1 MEVKEVAQEGKTHE
15 KILDAAREE
24 FLEKGFQNAS
34 LRRIV
39 KTAGV
44 TTGAFYRYYPT
55 KEALFEALVKPHA
68 DKIIGF
74 LKEGIAE
81 IERLPGEQQTVLMDV
96 TATDYLDQMLDYIYD
111 HYEEFKLLICASG
124 GTAYEDFIH
133 ELVTREVEATQHY
146 IKVLRSMGH
155 SVPEI
160 DEGLCHM
167 ISSGLFS
174 GIFEMVIHDMKK
186 EDAKKRIA
194 LFREFHTGGWEK
206 IMRIQFG

>member
-1 MEVKEVAQEGKTHE
+1 MAQEGKTHE

-68 DKIIGF
+68 DKIIEF
-74 LKEGIAE
+74 LKEGITE

-124 GTAYEDFIH
+124 ERPMKI
-133 ELVTREVEATQHY
+133 
-146 IKVLRSMGH
+146 
-155 SVPEI
+155 
-160 DEGLCHM
+160 
-167 ISSGLFS
+167 LF
-174 GIFEMVIHDMKK
+174 MN
-186 EDAKKRIA
+186 
-194 LFREFHTGGWEK
+194 W
-206 IMRIQFG
+206 